1 MEQSMLWIKKDP
13 AAVKANIIPFDII
26 SKETIGNFTAPEW

>member
-1 MEQSMLWIKKDP
+1 MLWINKDP

-26 SKETIGNFTAPEW
+26 SKDTIGTSPLPSGES